1 MLCNERNWKRWT
13 RIIEQQNLEQFLKS
27 NYFKPG
33 LSGLFLMIWFS
44 KKFTYTYEH
53 NLSTN
58 LSPKMETILTW
69 FMDFLSQYNVFG
81 VAIGLLIA
89 TKVWALVTGL
99 IDDLITPLILKP
111 VLTKMKIKKIEDLS
125 YKGIL
130 YGKVLSLVIDFTI
143 TAFIIFLFVHYADI
157 SIVKK

>member
-1 MLCNERNWKRWT
+1 
-13 RIIEQQNLEQFLKS
+13 
-27 NYFKPG
+27 
-33 LSGLFLMIWFS
+33 
-44 KKFTYTYEH
+44 
-53 NLSTN
+53 
-58 LSPKMETILTW
+58 METIFSG